1 MMKRQTAYLREDN
14 QGIPQEKK
22 ISQEDLCYNICSVS
36 SYSRIERGEQIP
48 EKKTI
53 EAITSRLGI
62 TIMYYNDLGC
72 SF

>member
-1 MMKRQTAYLREDN
+1 MPVYNIGKTIREYRTR
-14 QGIPQEKK
+14 KK